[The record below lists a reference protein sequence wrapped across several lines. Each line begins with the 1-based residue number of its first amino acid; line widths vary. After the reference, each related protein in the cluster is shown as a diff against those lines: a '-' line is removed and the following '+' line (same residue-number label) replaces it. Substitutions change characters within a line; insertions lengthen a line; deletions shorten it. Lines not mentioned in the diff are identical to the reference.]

1 LIDRLE
7 KHYNKEKT
15 TKTNEPVLLPIDED
29 EIEEIPAHETPATQK
44 SSSEKGVRESGK
56 NYVFVECFTTEEEA
70 NQFIKNEN
78 VWTKANKTESKEGE
92 KRWYK
97 CKYKNSS
104 NCNASLCLLYHAT
117 DTNLTLSRSVINHV
131 EHKNPSRGISKEIKE
146 KIIDL
151 YNNKITQ
158 PKSIQESLE
167 KSFPTTFPDIIQIYN
182 FLSDYRNELYGD
194 S

>member
-1 LIDRLE
+1 
-7 KHYNKEKT
+7 
-15 TKTNEPVLLPIDED
+15 
-29 EIEEIPAHETPATQK
+29 
-44 SSSEKGVRESGK
+44 
-56 NYVFVECFTTEEEA
+56 VFVECFTTEEA